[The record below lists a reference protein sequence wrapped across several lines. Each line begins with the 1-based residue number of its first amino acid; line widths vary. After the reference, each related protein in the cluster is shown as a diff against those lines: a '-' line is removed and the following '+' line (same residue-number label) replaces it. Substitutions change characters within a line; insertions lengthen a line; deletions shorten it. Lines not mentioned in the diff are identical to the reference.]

1 MPSCLPGILSMCPLS
16 SKFRG
21 ERLPIPIELRQLPY
35 FQKRFKNKYAHLYKA
50 HDERGLKCPMD
61 VRTMEDIVSFCQ
73 HILRSDDIVGS
84 TKDQARIF
92 LARVLNV
99 YNGVSGLSVA
109 DMIRW
114 S

>member
-1 MPSCLPGILSMCPLS
+1 MPSWLHGVFGGCTLA
-16 SKFRG
+16 SKFKG
-21 ERLPIPIELRQLPY
+21 ERLPIPNELRQLPY

-61 VRTMEDIVSFCQ
+61 VKTMEDIVSFCQ
-73 HILRSDDIVGS
+73 HVMRSDDIVGS

-99 YNGVSGLSVA
+99 YNG
-109 DMIRW
+109 RE
-114 S
+114 